1 MMKSMTGYGRGECT
15 AKGASITVELNSVN
29 RKQAEVS
36 LSVPSELESIEP
48 DLRDLIL
55 ASVSRGR
62 VSGRVV
68 LQYTGS
74 SRASAVAVNETQ
86 AKAYRRELS
95 KLAKSLEIPDN
106 LSMEGLLR
114 LPGVLENT
122 QPTLDAKA
130 FRAPIKSALGQA
142 LEGLLSMREKE
153 GGILGRDLAKR
164 LAKLRRIVKR
174 VAKLAPDV
182 LKHHRERLIERLKKT
197 NVEVPDMDDDR
208 LLREIVYYTD
218 RTDITEELTRLGSHF
233 VQLEECLSD
242 VVPVGRKLD
251 FLAQEMFREINTI
264 GSKANDANISSE
276 VVNLK
281 TELEKIREQV
291 QNVE

>member
-1 MMKSMTGYGRGECT
+1 MTGYGRGECT

-74 SRASAVAVNETQ
+74 SRASSVAVNETQ

-114 LPGVLENT
+114 LPGVLESA

-197 NVEVPDMDDDR
+197 NAEVPDMDDDR

-218 RTDITEELTRLGSHF
+218 RTDISEELTRLGSHF

>member
-74 SRASAVAVNETQ
+74 SRASSVAVNETQ

-197 NVEVPDMDDDR
+197 NAEVPDMDDDR

-218 RTDITEELTRLGSHF
+218 RTDISEELTRLGSHF

>member
-1 MMKSMTGYGRGECT
+1 MKSMTGYGRGECT

-74 SRASAVAVNETQ
+74 SRASSVAVNETQ

-153 GGILGRDLAKR
+153 GGNLGRDLAKR

>member
-1 MMKSMTGYGRGECT
+1 MKSMTGYGRGECT

-62 VSGRVV
+62 VSGRVI
-68 LQYTGS
+68 LQYTGA
-74 SRASAVAVNETQ
+74 SRASSVAVNERQ

-106 LSMEGLLR
+106 LSLDSLLR
-114 LPGVLENT
+114 LPGVLENA

-153 GGILGRDLAKR
+153 GGNLGRDLAKR
-164 LAKLRRIVKR
+164 LANLRRIVKR

-182 LKHHRERLIERLKKT
+182 LKHHRERLIERLKKA
-197 NVEVPDMDDDR
+197 NVDVPDMDDDR

-276 VVNLK
+276 VVTLK

-291 QNVE
+291 QNIE

>member
-1 MMKSMTGYGRGECT
+1 MKSMTGYGRGECT

-62 VSGRVV
+62 VSGRVI
-68 LQYTGS
+68 LQYTGA

-106 LSMEGLLR
+106 LSMESLLR
-114 LPGVLENT
+114 LPGVLENA

-153 GGILGRDLAKR
+153 GANLSRDLAKR

-182 LKHHRERLIERLKKT
+182 LKQHRERLIERLKKT
-197 NVEVPDMDDDR
+197 NLDEPDMNDDR

-276 VVNLK
+276 VVTLK

>member
-68 LQYTGS
+68 LQYTGA

-106 LSMEGLLR
+106 LSLDSLLR
-114 LPGVLENT
+114 LPGVLESA
-122 QPTLDAKA
+122 QPILDAKA
-130 FRAPIKSALGQA
+130 FRAPVKSALGQA

-153 GGILGRDLAKR
+153 GGNLGRDLAKR

-197 NVEVPDMDDDR
+197 NVYVPDMDDDR

-276 VVNLK
+276 VVTLK

>member
-1 MMKSMTGYGRGECT
+1 MKSMTGYGRGECT

-106 LSMEGLLR
+106 LSMDSLLR
-114 LPGVLENT
+114 LPGVLESA

-130 FRAPIKSALGQA
+130 FRAPIKSAIDQA

-153 GGILGRDLAKR
+153 GGNLGRDLAKR

-182 LKHHRERLIERLKKT
+182 LKHHRERLIERLKKV

>member
-1 MMKSMTGYGRGECT
+1 MKSMTGYGRGECT

-62 VSGRVV
+62 VSGRVI
-68 LQYTGS
+68 LQYTGA

-106 LSMEGLLR
+106 LSMESLLR
-114 LPGVLENT
+114 LPGVLENA

-130 FRAPIKSALGQA
+130 FRAPVKSALGQA

-153 GGILGRDLAKR
+153 GGNLGRDLAKR

-182 LKHHRERLIERLKKT
+182 LKQHRERLIERLKKT
-197 NVEVPDMDDDR
+197 NLDEPDMNDDR

-276 VVNLK
+276 VVTLK

>member
-74 SRASAVAVNETQ
+74 SRASSVAVNETQ

-114 LPGVLENT
+114 LPGVLESA

>member
-74 SRASAVAVNETQ
+74 SRASSVAVNETQ

-153 GGILGRDLAKR
+153 GGNLGRDLAKR

>member
-68 LQYTGS
+68 LQYTGA

-114 LPGVLENT
+114 LPGVLENA
-122 QPTLDAKA
+122 QPALDAKA

-218 RTDITEELTRLGSHF
+218 RTDISEELTRLGSHF

>member
-15 AKGASITVELNSVN
+15 AKGVSITVELNSVN

-74 SRASAVAVNETQ
+74 SRASVVAVNETQ

-95 KLAKSLEIPDN
+95 KLAKSLEIADN
-106 LSMEGLLR
+106 LSLDSLLR
-114 LPGVLENT
+114 LPGVLESV
-122 QPTLDAKA
+122 QPTPDAKA

-153 GGILGRDLAKR
+153 GGNLGCDLAKR

-182 LKHHRERLIERLKKT
+182 LKHHRERLIERLKKA
-197 NVEVPDMDDDR
+197 NVDVPDMDDDR

-276 VVNLK
+276 VVTLK

>member
-114 LPGVLENT
+114 LPGVLENA
-122 QPTLDAKA
+122 QPALDAKA

-153 GGILGRDLAKR
+153 GGNLGRDLAKR

-218 RTDITEELTRLGSHF
+218 RTDISEELTRLGSHF

>member
-68 LQYTGS
+68 LQYTGA

-106 LSMEGLLR
+106 LSLDSLLR
-114 LPGVLENT
+114 LPGVLESA

-153 GGILGRDLAKR
+153 GSNLGRDLGKR

-182 LKHHRERLIERLKKT
+182 LKHHRERLIERLKKA
-197 NVEVPDMDDDR
+197 NVDVPDMDGDR

-276 VVNLK
+276 VVTLK

>member
-1 MMKSMTGYGRGECT
+1 MKSMTGYGRGECT
-15 AKGASITVELNSVN
+15 AKGARITVELNSVN

-36 LSVPSELESIEP
+36 LSVPAELESIES

-68 LQYTGS
+68 LQYTGA

-106 LSMEGLLR
+106 LSLDSLLR
-114 LPGVLENT
+114 LPGVLESA

-130 FRAPIKSALGQA
+130 FRAPIKRARGQA

-153 GGILGRDLAKR
+153 GGNLGRDLAKR

-182 LKHHRERLIERLKKT
+182 LKHHRERLIERLKKA
-197 NVEVPDMDDDR
+197 NVDVPDMDDDR

-218 RTDITEELTRLGSHF
+218 RTDITEELTRLDSHF

-276 VVNLK
+276 VVTLK

>member
-74 SRASAVAVNETQ
+74 SRASSVAVNETQ

-114 LPGVLENT
+114 LPGVLENA
-122 QPTLDAKA
+122 QPALDAKA

-197 NVEVPDMDDDR
+197 NAEVPDMDDDR

-218 RTDITEELTRLGSHF
+218 RTDISEELTRLGSHF

>member
-1 MMKSMTGYGRGECT
+1 MIKSMTGYGRGECT
-15 AKGASITVELNSVN
+15 AKRASITVELNSVN

-68 LQYTGS
+68 LQYTGA

-106 LSMEGLLR
+106 LSLDSLLR
-114 LPGVLENT
+114 LPGVLESA
-122 QPTLDAKA
+122 QPILDAKA

-153 GGILGRDLAKR
+153 GGNLGRDLAKR

-182 LKHHRERLIERLKKT
+182 LKHHRERLIERLKKA

-276 VVNLK
+276 VVTLK

>member
-153 GGILGRDLAKR
+153 GGNLGRDLAKR

>member
-1 MMKSMTGYGRGECT
+1 MKSMTGYGRGECT

-153 GGILGRDLAKR
+153 GGNLGRDLAKR

>member
-1 MMKSMTGYGRGECT
+1 MKSMTGYGRGECT

-153 GGILGRDLAKR
+153 GGNLGRDLAKR

-276 VVNLK
+276 VVTLK

>member
-74 SRASAVAVNETQ
+74 SRASSVAVNETQ

-197 NVEVPDMDDDR
+197 NAEVPDMDDDR

-276 VVNLK
+276 VVTLK

>member
-15 AKGASITVELNSVN
+15 AKGARINVELNSVN

-36 LSVPSELESIEP
+36 LSVPAELESIES

-68 LQYTGS
+68 LQYTGA

-106 LSMEGLLR
+106 LSLDSLLR
-114 LPGVLENT
+114 LPGVLESA

-130 FRAPIKSALGQA
+130 FRAPIKRALGQA

-153 GGILGRDLAKR
+153 GGNLGRDLAKR

-182 LKHHRERLIERLKKT
+182 LKHHRERLIERLKKA
-197 NVEVPDMDDDR
+197 NVDVPDMDDDR

-218 RTDITEELTRLGSHF
+218 RTDITEELTRLDSHF

-276 VVNLK
+276 VVTLK

>member
-1 MMKSMTGYGRGECT
+1 MKSMTGYGRGECT
-15 AKGASITVELNSVN
+15 AKGASIIVELNSVN

-68 LQYTGS
+68 LQYTGA

-106 LSMEGLLR
+106 LSLDSLLR
-114 LPGVLENT
+114 LPGVIENAH
-122 QPTLDAKA
+122 PTLDAKA
-130 FRAPIKSALGQA
+130 FRTPIKSALGQA

-153 GGILGRDLAKR
+153 GGNLGRDLAKR

-218 RTDITEELTRLGSHF
+218 RTDVTEELTRLGSHF
-233 VQLEECLSD
+233 VQLEDCLSA

-276 VVNLK
+276 VVTLK

>member
-74 SRASAVAVNETQ
+74 SRASSVAVNETQ

-153 GGILGRDLAKR
+153 GGNLGRDLAKR

-218 RTDITEELTRLGSHF
+218 RTDISEELTRLGSHF

-276 VVNLK
+276 VVTLK